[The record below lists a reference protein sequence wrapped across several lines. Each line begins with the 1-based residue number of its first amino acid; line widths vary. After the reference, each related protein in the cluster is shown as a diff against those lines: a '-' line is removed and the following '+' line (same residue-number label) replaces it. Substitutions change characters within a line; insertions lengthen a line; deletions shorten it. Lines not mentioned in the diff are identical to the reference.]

1 MYDLLRGLR
10 VVEASAF
17 VAAPS
22 CALYLAQLGAEVV
35 RIDQIGGGPDFHRW
49 PLDARS
55 GASLYWEGL
64 NKCKKSVALDLTRPE
79 GREIAM
85 RIATAP
91 GESAGLFVT
100 NYPVD
105 GYLSYEA
112 LRQLRHDLIC
122 VRIMGW
128 PDGRPAVDY
137 TINAAVGVP
146 AMTGPAN
153 DSRPVNHVLPAWDL
167 LAGAYAAFTLLA
179 AERARRQDGRGREIR
194 IPLSDLAIASLG
206 HLGQIGEV
214 QTRGQDRERMGN
226 DLYGA
231 FGRDFETLDGRR
243 LMVVAITARQ
253 WSGLL
258 AALGLQAR
266 ISELESELGV
276 RFDRDE
282 GVRFMHRRRLVP
294 LIESA
299 IAGRTADDLAAV
311 FETRSVCWAPY
322 QTLQQAV
329 STDRYFSAANPMLSL
344 IDHPSGQRYLAPGA
358 AATLPSEPRR
368 APAAARRL
376 GQDTDEVLVELL
388 DLSPGEI
395 GRLRDSGLVG
405 GS

>member
-64 NKCKKSVALDLTRPE
+64 NKSKKSVALDLTRPE

-91 GESAGLFVT
+91 GENAGLFVT

-105 GYLSYEA
+105 GYFSYDA

-214 QTRGQDRERMGN
+214 QTCGQDRARMGN

-231 FGRDFETLDGRR
+231 FGRDFETLDGKR

-282 GVRFMHRRRLVP
+282 GIRFTHRRRLVP

-311 FETRSVCWAPY
+311 FEARSVCWAPY

-329 STDRYFSAANPMLSL
+329 STDRYFSAANPVLSL
-344 IDHPSGQRYLAPGA
+344 IDHPSGQRYLTPGA
-358 AATLPSEPRR
+358 AASLPSEPRR
-368 APAAARRL
+368 APAAAHRL

-395 GRLRDSGLVG
+395 GRLHDLGLAG